1 MKIAISTIQDV
12 NYGNRLQNYALQTV
26 LVARGHEVESLRKT
40 KPCVLRTVK
49 RALWRWRRG
58 IPTARYRSFDRQFI
72 RHSRGVAAIDYC
84 SPGLGGCYDKFVIG
98 SDQVWNP
105 LFGSN
110 GPADYLPDIAPSKK
124 IAYATSFGVTSLGDA
139 EAGIAEL
146 LGSIP
151 FISMREQVGAEIVER
166 LTGRA
171 VPVVLDPTMLLS
183 PREWACVA
191 RRPARQD
198 EGAPFVLKY
207 VLGDD
212 VHDEKVRC
220 IARGLGAKVVDVRD
234 RRLRIGPSEFV
245 WLAAHAAA
253 VCTDSFHGCVFALLH
268 HKPLCLFERA
278 SKIDMSSRLDTLCD
292 LFDMGCCREGAEGF
306 DLYGMDWVEFETRL
320 AQMRAFSLNWLDGAL
335 AGDGRRA

>member
-26 LVARGHEVESLRKT
+26 LAARGHEVESLHKV

-49 RALWRWRRG
+49 RALCRWRQG
-58 IPTARYRSFDRQFI
+58 IPVVRYHSFNKQFI
-72 RHSRGVAAIDYC
+72 RHSKGVVAVDYC
-84 SPGLGGCYDKFVIG
+84 SPGLGDCYDKFVIG

-110 GPADYLPDIAPSKK
+110 GPADYLPGVAFSKK
-124 IAYATSFGVTSLGDA
+124 IAYAASFGVTSLGEA
-139 EAGIAEL
+139 EADVARL
-146 LGSIP
+146 LCDIP
-151 FISMREQVGAEIVER
+151 FISMREHAGAEIVER
-166 LTGRA
+166 LTGRP

-183 PREWACVA
+183 PDEWTRVA
-191 RRPARQD
+191 RKPAKVT
-198 EGAPFVLKY
+198 EGAPFVFKY
-207 VLGDD
+207 ALGDD
-212 VHDEKVRC
+212 VHNEKIQS
-220 IARGLGAKVVDVRD
+220 IARDMGAKVVDVRD

-278 SKIDMSSRLDTLCD
+278 SKIDMSSRMDTLCE
-292 LFDMGCCREGAEGF
+292 LFGMACCRESSEDF
-306 DLYGMDWVEFETRL
+306 DMHGMDWEAFEARL
-320 AQMRAFSLNWLDGAL
+320 AHLRSFSQNWLDAAL
-335 AGDGRRA
+335 AGDGSHA